1 MEELLNLKEIVYKI
15 LTKIPETR
23 NSDMLL
29 YYEYCMN
36 NWVRENDM
44 WKVFKDKDFR
54 KRKKI
59 SVFES
64 VSRARRKVQEEH
76 IELRATETI
85 ENLRKEREKN
95 FVNFSLEK

>member
-85 ENLRKEREKN
+85 ENLRKEREKK